1 MPRHH
6 HKVEEHFTTLIKVV
20 TLNVAEYRHMPW
32 KTCQLIE
39 EDKQIRVAVYC
50 IHFILVFKIRN
61 LCLFVWGELS
71 VESWLNVFPADNSIT
86 DQERRFTFDISV
98 FLSLD
103 INSLWT
109 FSENPSID
117 LCCRSSERKGSEQ
130 KFFFLLRFNSIR
142 TRKILSNLSL
152 NPINMKTKKFRFHS
166 PKRFLFWPPRNVSPE
181 GAQWKQEESSTQWH
195 RKHNKIVR
203 LPPAARVGK
212 VLKLIFRA
220 FYFAVPYARSSTE
233 RKYGFDVE
241 RASCRIALLNRLEH
255 FSADKASQSSLHFS
269 VFN

>member
-1 MPRHH
+1 MWRW
-6 HKVEEHFTTLIKVV
+6 TLPSIAICRGKHVSWLMKISKFV
-20 TLNVAEYRHMPW
+20 SL
-32 KTCQLIE
+32 LI
-39 EDKQIRVAVYC
+39 V
-50 IHFILVFKIRN
+50 FISFLFSRFKIFDC
-61 LCLFVWGELS
+61 LCGASFPSKADG
-71 VESWLNVFPADNSIT
+71 LNVFPADNSIT

-130 KFFFLLRFNSIR
+130 NFFLSRFNLLW

-152 NPINMKTKKFRFHS
+152 NSINMKTTKFRFHS

-181 GAQWKQEESSTQWH
+181 GAQWKREESSTQWH

-212 VLKLIFRA
+212 VLKLTFRA
-220 FYFAVPYARSSTE
+220 FYFAVPCARSGTK

-241 RASCRIALLNRLEH
+241 RASCRIALLKRLEH